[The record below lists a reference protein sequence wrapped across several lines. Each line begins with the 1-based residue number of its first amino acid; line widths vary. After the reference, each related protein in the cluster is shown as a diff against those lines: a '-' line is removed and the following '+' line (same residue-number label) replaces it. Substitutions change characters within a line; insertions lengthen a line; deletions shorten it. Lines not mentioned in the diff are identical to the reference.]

1 MQQLGTPVL
10 IPESYVA
17 DLGVRLG
24 FYRRI
29 AALADRRGECVHSA
43 CQHFRK
49 CFVEKNV
56 RAARH
61 ARDRRAE
68 LRETADGR

>member
-1 MQQLGTPVL
+1 M
-10 IPESYVA
+10 A
-17 DLGVRLG
+17 DLLHN
-24 FYRRI
+24 I
-29 AALADRRGECVHSA
+29 AAE
-43 CQHFRK
+43 
-49 CFVEKNV
+49 